1 MPNFGSSPFAHLVQ
15 VTVHWL
21 HNVRGARGSGLLD
34 RKSGIVFLFLR
45 SIHVE
50 EVRVGVALCVLSARF
65 YIEEFLL

>member
-34 RKSGIVFLFLR
+34 RKSGIVFLC